1 MFKIN
6 LLVYAMRSLKDT
18 QQNLFIVNFKGR
30 ENKFLYDSHHSI
42 YVYSEFILN
51 DWLTVLQALIGYK
64 QQFLIGLCKNF
75 AETWIRISYSRKFS
89 IFVLIIFE
97 FCCIPLFVLI
107 TIPTYFVLG
116 LFKTIWMNST
126 FSGKQTIQHLTSRLP
141 FSLLLILLAWFEYT
155 LYLMFSIVLS

>member
-18 QQNLFIVNFKGR
+18 QQNSFIVNFKGR
-30 ENKFLYDSHHSI
+30 ENKFLYDSRHSI
-42 YVYSEFILN
+42 YVIANSFWN
-51 DWLTVLQALIGYK
+51 DWLTILQALIGYK
-64 QQFLIGLCKNF
+64 QQFLIGLYKNF

-89 IFVLIIFE
+89 IFMLFIFE
-97 FCCIPLFVLI
+97 FCCIPAFVLI
-107 TIPTYFVLG
+107 TITTSFVLG

-126 FSGKQTIQHLTSRLP
+126 FSGKQAIQHLTSLLP
-141 FSLLLILLAWFEYT
+141 FSLLLILIAWIEYT